1 MKRAITRGWH
11 SMKEQFYIL
20 ILLFI
25 YRLFWSYFMYK
36 FIKDAVISVL
46 LRYPD
51 QYAGGSAIGRLLYY
65 IEGQLAL
72 GNDPD
77 VQRWLWM
84 LLLLSAVRLLVSP
97 FIRAGLLH
105 ELHQERKG
113 ERGMFFFPGMRRYGL
128 PVLLFSIAEW
138 VLAFLPLYW
147 LLPKM
152 YGLLLNG
159 ILDYK
164 MLLKLVPYILVWL
177 LYLFFIRK
185 LLLYMQFGYTA
196 GTGIFSSLLVCLK
209 VLLPSIGVSVLM
221 GAGGLAVLLICG
233 LSAIFSPGLP
243 AFLLKQLSPL
253 PTTLFKMWGTAAQY
267 HLWSSKTFPQ

>member
-1 MKRAITRGWH
+1 MKRSITRGWH

-25 YRLFWSYFMYK
+25 YRLFWGYFMYK
-36 FIKDAVISVL
+36 FVKGAVVPVL

-51 QYAGGSAIGRLLYY
+51 QQAGGSGMGRLLYY
-65 IEGQLAL
+65 VEGQFAL
-72 GNDPD
+72 GNDPG

-84 LLLLSAVRLLVSP
+84 LLALSAVRLLISP

-113 ERGMFFFPGMRRYGL
+113 ERGMFFFPGMRLYGL
-128 PVLLFSIAEW
+128 PVLLFSLAEW
-138 VLAFLPLYW
+138 ALAVLPLYW

-152 YGLLLNG
+152 YSLLLSG
-159 ILDYK
+159 VLDYK
-164 MLLKLVPYILVWL
+164 LLLKLVPYILAWL

-196 GTGIFSSLLVCLK
+196 GTGILSSLLVFLK
-209 VLLPSIGVSVLM
+209 VLVPSVGVSIIL
-221 GAGGLAVLLICG
+221 GAGGLAMMLVCG
-233 LSAIFSPGLP
+233 VTAILCPGLP
-243 AFLLKQLSPL
+243 ALLLRQFSPL
-253 PTTLFKMWGTAAQY
+253 PTTLFRMWGTAAQY
-267 HLWSSKTFPQ
+267 HLWCSKSFPQ